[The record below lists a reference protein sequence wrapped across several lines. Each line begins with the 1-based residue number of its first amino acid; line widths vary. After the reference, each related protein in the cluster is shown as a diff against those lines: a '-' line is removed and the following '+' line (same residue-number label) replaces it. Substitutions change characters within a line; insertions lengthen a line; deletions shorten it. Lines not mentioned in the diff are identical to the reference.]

1 MLIASSTAVRSAA
14 QENHAVPSQER
25 RRVQPCVDS
34 VFKMQVSFWVNLHLF
49 IRAESRRH
57 AHGMPMEMPLNSLTA
72 SEQKLWLSSV
82 ESYSHLGD
90 LPLFDKSLIDIA
102 NNLALISDSE
112 KLPAT
117 VASKD
122 VIQALTNA
130 ASIYRRY
137 LWSAVQRQDEE
148 WIVSNCREIQQYD
161 MQAQAQIARLFKVPA
176 PSLPILVDLAPD
188 TGPNL
193 AFTTD
198 GPGGTSGHT
207 ILAPQKNATNVVS
220 VDTILH
226 EISHT
231 MVDTSLTEMLDREAI
246 AQHVSIPSDLWH
258 ALTLYTTS
266 EITKRLLNN
275 ESASALL
282 DNERSSMFIRN
293 GWKQTLEM
301 IENDWQPYLNG
312 KISMD
317 ASIQKLVRD
326 TGKR

>member
-1 MLIASSTAVRSAA
+1 
-14 QENHAVPSQER
+14 
-25 RRVQPCVDS
+25 
-34 VFKMQVSFWVNLHLF
+34 
-49 IRAESRRH
+49 
-57 AHGMPMEMPLNSLTA
+57 
-72 SEQKLWLSSV
+72 
-82 ESYSHLGD
+82 
-90 LPLFDKSLIDIA
+90 
-102 NNLALISDSE
+102 
-112 KLPAT
+112 
-117 VASKD
+117 
-122 VIQALTNA
+122 
-130 ASIYRRY
+130 
-137 LWSAVQRQDEE
+137 
-148 WIVSNCREIQQYD
+148 
-161 MQAQAQIARLFKVPA
+161 
-176 PSLPILVDLAPD
+176 
-188 TGPNL
+188 L